1 MRRLLVAH
9 LPEAG
14 ERCVAAPAE
23 SHHLLHVLRARPGER
38 LRLADGHGAA
48 IGVLEGVDAEGR
60 AQLLVVERLNAPPT
74 PGRTVLLGLPKP
86 ALLEEAL
93 TLGAEG
99 GATRLVLV
107 RARYSPPGEPRADRL
122 ERVLRAAVTQCGRP
136 DLPRVDGPTSLAE
149 ALRDPTLSPLGA
161 RWLAAPGVSSSPAGP
176 VADGAPTA
184 TVAIGPEGGW
194 SPEEVAA
201 LTGAGFAPLCLGPF
215 VLRTPSAVGAALA
228 RLWRDPS
235 RW

>member
-14 ERCVAAPAE
+14 ERCVAAAAE

-99 GATRLVLV
+99 GATRFVLV
-107 RARYSPPGEPRADRL
+107 RARYSPPGEPRSDRL

-136 DLPRVDGPTSLAE
+136 DLPRVYGPTRLDE

-161 RWLAAPGVSSSPAGP
+161 RWLAAPGGPSSRVPEAP
-176 VADGAPTA
+176 DDVDPTA

-201 LTGAGFAPLCLGPF
+201 LTDAGFAPLSLGPF

-228 RLWRDPS
+228 RLWRDP
-235 RW
+235 